1 MLYIYVKITTINE
14 VFMKYRNRVFAK
26 KPYNAADNGDFVRAV
41 KEMTEYHIKHN
52 EKYAKICSSAGFS
65 PEMLKDEQ
73 DLRKLPFI
81 PTLTLKKH
89 ELFSNDG
96 KGIFVKATSSGTGGK
111 AGVIG
116 FEISGLFCA
125 LKMVLKIFSY
135 KRLFS
140 PKLTNYIVFG
150 YKPDGKNKTAVS
162 KTAFGATLFAP
173 ALHRTYALT
182 RKNGKYEAD
191 LHRVC
196 RAIAEYSK
204 KKHPV
209 RFMGFPSYT
218 YFTMKLLEQKGITV
232 KLPEGSK
239 IMLAGGWKQYYKEQ
253 VDKTEFY
260 DTAKRVLGVDDENIV
275 EFYGA
280 VEHPI
285 AYCDCK
291 NHHFHIPS
299 YSRVIIR
306 DVTTLKP
313 LPYGEVGLV
322 ELITPM
328 IKATPITA
336 VMPDDLGVLYPGQSC
351 GCGIESPYLEII
363 GRVGLKDVK
372 TCAAGASALL
382 GDIKL

>member
-1 MLYIYVKITTINE
+1 MN
-14 VFMKYRNRVFAK
+14 MKYRRALFK
-26 KPYNAADNGDFVRAV
+26 KRPFDAADNGDFVKAV
-41 KEMTEYHIKHN
+41 REMTEYHVKHN
-52 EKYAKICSSAGFS
+52 EKYAAILRSKGFDSAELES
-65 PEMLKDEQ
+65 ES
-73 DLRKLPFI
+73 DLAKLPFI

-89 ELFSNDG
+89 RLFSMPE
-96 KGIFVKATSSGTGGK
+96 KLIPVKVTSSGTSGS

-116 FEISGLFCA
+116 FELSGLWQA
-125 LKMVLKIFSY
+125 LKMVCRIFSY
-135 KRLFS
+135 KKLFS
-140 PKLTNYIVFG
+140 HRLTNYVVFG

-173 ALHRTYALT
+173 ALKRTYALK
-182 RKNGKYEAD
+182 RVDGKYEAD
-191 LHRVC
+191 LEAVC
-196 RAIAEYSK
+196 EAVLKYAK
-204 KKHPV
+204 QKHPV

-218 YFTMKLLEQKGITV
+218 YFAMKLLEQKKISV

-239 IMLAGGWKQYYKEQ
+239 IMLAGGWKQYYREQ

-260 DTAKRVLGVDDENIV
+260 DTAKRVLGIDDKDIV
-275 EFYGA
+275 EFFGA

-291 NHHFHIPS
+291 NHHFHVPS

-306 DVTTLKP
+306 DVSTLEP
-313 LPYGEVGLV
+313 AGYGNVGLV

-336 VMPDDLGVLYPGQSC
+336 VMTDDLGVLRPGEEC
-351 GCGIESPYLEII
+351 GCGIRSPYLEII

-372 TCAAGASALL
+372 TCAAGAQKLL